1 MEIQL
6 KKNNKRLPIMGA
18 AVSALLATSYAAY
31 ALVSSS
37 VPQVQMEQVEQAQL
51 QIGDV
56 DLYAEAYGEL
66 VSRQERLLTAPAQGK
81 VAEVVLRPGA
91 KVTPDS
97 IILRLTNPKLE
108 QELNEAKGELA
119 KQEAEKAKFS
129 YEQQSARLDHQS
141 KIADVEAA
149 LAKAELELKVNQEL
163 MARGVAASLEV
174 QRAQL
179 DVQLQTKRLKFE
191 QDKYTQLLDIQ
202 GFQLA
207 QNDILIDQQASQVA
221 LLQQQLD
228 DMHIRAGIQGSLQTL
243 EVSLGESVQ
252 LGHSLAKVGSD
263 NDLLA
268 RLRIPQRQADG
279 IKTGAQVMIDT
290 QKGKIPA
297 HISRIETLVNDGVVI
312 AEASLDGKLTS
323 NARPALP
330 ISARVFMRTQKQA
343 NYITQLRGLTP
354 NRKQSVYVMNP
365 DMTAELRDVTFGEL
379 SQGKLLVLG
388 GVSHSDTLVSPYQ
401 ELANAPQ
408 IQLITTNN

>member
-6 KKNNKRLPIMGA
+6 KKNNKRLPIIGA

-37 VPQVQMEQVEQAQL
+37 VPQVQMEQVEQAQV

-191 QDKYTQLLDIQ
+191 QDKYSQLLDIQ